1 MPLRASSRRAA
12 SICWRCRSPVA
23 SAAPAPTFG
32 SVELRGGN
40 ARVVLVPALGGKVAE
55 LWFGERQ
62 WLWHNPQLPYRLPVA
77 GASYVLTADSGGYDE
92 CFPTVG
98 ACTLPSIVRG
108 LGGRVLPDHG
118 ELWSQQPTMA
128 LTTDVDGHRALLT
141 WQGEQLPY
149 RFERS
154 LLVTPAGE
162 VRCEYAVIN
171 LGEHKLPFLW
181 SAHPLLPLTGATR
194 LELPEG
200 ARVRVW
206 AQDGVDLGGEG
217 AEHRWPR
224 ARCGGQLLDL
234 SAPARAWK
242 KPFACKLFVDLPV
255 GEQAVRVIEGADALT
270 AQFDALD
277 VPHVGLWINNG
288 KWNPLPRR
296 SILPWRKPAPYHNL
310 AFEPAIGAPD
320 TLSDA
325 LGAWEAA
332 AWMEPGETRHWTVTW
347 TGGAAPESPP
357 AR

>member
-1 MPLRASSRRAA
+1 MPSRVSSRRAA
-12 SICWRCRSPVA
+12 STRPRCGSRVA
-23 SAAPAPTFG
+23 SVAREPSFG
-32 SVELRGGN
+32 TVELRGGH
-40 ARVVLVPALGGKVAE
+40 ARVVLIPALGGKIAE

-62 WLWHNPQLPYRLPVA
+62 WLWRNPQLPYRASEA

-108 LGGRVLPDHG
+108 FGARDLPDHG
-118 ELWSQQPTMA
+118 ELWSQQPALA
-128 LTTDVDGHRALLT
+128 LTTGADGHRAHLT
-141 WQGEQLPY
+141 WQGALLPY

-162 VRCEYAVIN
+162 VRCEYAAAN
-171 LGEHKLPFLW
+171 LGEQKLPFLW
-181 SAHPLLPLTGATR
+181 SAHPLLPLTEATR

-200 ARVRVW
+200 ARMRVW
-206 AQDGVDLGGEG
+206 AQHGVDLGGEG

-234 SAPARAWK
+234 TAPARARK
-242 KPFACKLFVDLPV
+242 KPFAAKLFIDLPV
-255 GEQAVRVIEGADALT
+255 GAQVVRVIEGTEALT
-270 AQFDALD
+270 AQFNARE
-277 VPHVGLWINNG
+277 VPHLGLWINHG
-288 KWNPLPRR
+288 GWNPLPRT
-296 SILPWRKPAPYHNL
+296 SILPWRKPARYHNL

-332 AWMEPGETRHWTVTW
+332 AWIEPGETRRWTVTW
-347 TGGAAPESPP
+347 SGGAAPETPP